1 MTALSDKKTEWQPS
15 ASIKNL
21 LARAKIIADI
31 RQFFTERGTLENAL
45 AFHKPRISH
54 EAFIGGRQWT
64 DLSNWQSIP

>member
-31 RQFFTERGTLENAL
+31 RQFFTERG
-45 AFHKPRISH
+45 
-54 EAFIGGRQWT
+54 
-64 DLSNWQSIP
+64 